1 MLTSVGPTLMQASK
15 KEEEDDLITVNKE
28 IRWMIFDVSAENE
41 IKTM

>member
-1 MLTSVGPTLMQASK
+1 MLTSVGPTLMQAS